1 MFPYKRV
8 KVGMVSTA
16 IASLFIL
23 ASSPVAQASSY
34 LRSNSG
40 GELGF
45 EFEKDGGQ
53 GPRLHDNLGPLNHGG
68 SLGFE
73 FEKDGGQGPR
83 LHDNLGPLNHGDSL
97 GFEFEKDGGQ
107 GPRFHDNLGPLNH
120 GDSLGFEFEKD
131 GGQGPRF
138 HDKLDL
144 PLGGGKYPSA
154 ILWSSKSV

>member
-1 MFPYKRV
+1 TRWKFGTIVISEREMGIISFKKKNNKGVTPTVFPYKRV

-23 ASSPVAQASSY
+23 ASGPVAQASSY

-53 GPRLHDNLGPLNHGG
+53 G
-68 SLGFE
+68 S
-73 FEKDGGQGPR
+73 
-83 LHDNLGPLNHGDSL
+83 
-97 GFEFEKDGGQ
+97 
-107 GPRFHDNLGPLNH
+107 RFHDNLGPLNH

-131 GGQGPRF
+131 GGQGSRF